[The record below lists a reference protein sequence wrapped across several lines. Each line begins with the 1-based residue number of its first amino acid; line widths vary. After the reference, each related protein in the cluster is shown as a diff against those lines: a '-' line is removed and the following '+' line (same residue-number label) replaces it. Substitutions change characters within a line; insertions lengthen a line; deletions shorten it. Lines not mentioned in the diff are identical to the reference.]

1 MKILSAKQLYQAHD
15 LTIKNQEISEL
26 DLLEIAGGQVFN
38 WMHMRMQ
45 GSQVKIH
52 IFNGIGN
59 NGGVGLVFA
68 RHLLEHGYN
77 VANYVVNYSK
87 KRTKGFLKNY
97 EKVKSLKQWPVLL
110 TDAEEFPIDISPD
123 DIIVDAIFGIGLN
136 RDPGTLANQLFA
148 HLNKSKAFKLA
159 IDIPSGLYSNK
170 APDNIEHV
178 LSVNYTLSFQSPK
191 MAFFLPETSLFTEQ
205 WEVLDIGLDQ
215 EFMQGVAATQLIS
228 KNEVLPMYQ
237 IREKFANKFTYGHS
251 LIIGGS
257 YGKIGAVNL
266 ASRAALVSG
275 CGLVTAYIPECGYDV
290 LQSSFPEAMVQ
301 TANANKTLTQ
311 ITPEGHFTVAGVGMG
326 MGNSSETVAA
336 LTTFLRLNKLPLVVD
351 ADALNIISENK
362 KLLLTLPELTILTPH
377 KKELER
383 LIGKWDNDFEMLKK
397 VKAFSEENNCI
408 VVVKDAITITV
419 YKDEV
424 FVNTSGNPA
433 LATAGTGDVLTGII
447 TGLVAQGYEAL
458 QAAIFGVYL
467 HGKTA
472 DVALEKTGYQSF
484 IASDAI
490 ENISKAYLEMFKQS
504 EPILE
509 EEPIDEE
516 QQKIRRQQ

>member
-1 MKILSAKQLYQAHD
+1 MKILSAKQLYKAHD
-15 LTIKNQEISEL
+15 LTIKNQGISEL
-26 DLLEIAGGQVFN
+26 DLLERAGGQVFN

-59 NGGVGLVFA
+59 NGGVGLVLA

-87 KRTKGFLKNY
+87 KRTDGFLKNY

-110 TDAEEFPIDISPD
+110 TDAEEFPKDISPD

-136 RDPGTLANQLFA
+136 RDPGTLANKLFA

-170 APDNIEHV
+170 APDTTEHV

-191 MAFFLPETSLFTEQ
+191 MAFFLPETAVFTEQ
-205 WEVLDIGLDQ
+205 WEVLDIGLDH
-215 EFMQGVAATQLIS
+215 EYMQTVEATQLIS

-237 IREKFANKFTYGHS
+237 MREKFANKFTYGHS

-257 YGKIGAVNL
+257 YGKIGSVQL
-266 ASRAALVSG
+266 ASKAALISG
-275 CGLVTAYIPECGYDV
+275 CGLVTAYVPECGYTI

-301 TANANKTLTQ
+301 TSNNAKQLSE
-311 ITPEGHFTVAGVGMG
+311 ISPEGNFTVVGIGMG
-326 MGNSSETVAA
+326 MGTSTETIAA
-336 LTTFLRLNKLPLVVD
+336 LKSFLKENKLPLVVD
-351 ADALNIISENK
+351 ADALNIISEHK
-362 KLLLTLPELTILTPH
+362 ELLNDLPELTILTPH

-383 LIGKWDNDFEMLKK
+383 LIGKWDNDFDMLKK
-397 VKAFSEENNCI
+397 VKVFSTESNCI

-419 YKDEV
+419 YKDAV

-433 LATAGTGDVLTGII
+433 LATAGAGDVLTGII
-447 TGLVAQGYEAL
+447 TGFIAQGYEPL
-458 QAAIFGVYL
+458 NAAKFGVYL
-467 HGKTA
+467 HGRTA
-472 DVALEKTGYQSF
+472 DVAIEEKGYQSF
-484 IASDAI
+484 IASDAVN
-490 ENISKAYLEMFKQS
+490 NISKAYLNMFKQP
-504 EPILE
+504 EQPKVE
-509 EEPIDEE
+509 EEVK
-516 QQKIRRQQ
+516 Q

>member
-1 MKILSAKQLYQAHD
+1 MKILSAKQLYQAHEE
-15 LTIKNQEISEL
+15 TISKQQISEL
-26 DLLEIAGGQVFN
+26 ELLERAGAQVFN
-38 WMHMRMQ
+38 WMHLRMQ
-45 GSQVKIH
+45 GAQVKIH

-59 NGGVGLVFA
+59 NGGVGLVLA

-87 KRTKGFLKNY
+87 KRTDGFLKNY
-97 EKVKSLKQWPVLL
+97 DRVKALKQWPVLL
-110 TDAEEFPIDISPD
+110 TDAEEFPSDISPD

-148 HLNKSKAFKLA
+148 HLNTSNAFKLA

-170 APDNIEHV
+170 APDNAEHV

-191 MAFFLPETSLFTEQ
+191 MAFFLPETARYSEQ
-205 WEVLDIGLDQ
+205 WEVLDIGLDK
-215 EFMQGVAATQLIS
+215 EFMQGIEATQLIS

-237 IREKFANKFTYGHS
+237 MREKFANKFTYGHS

-257 YGKIGAVNL
+257 YGKMGSVHL
-266 ASRAALVSG
+266 ASKAALVSG
-275 CGLVTAYIPECGYDV
+275 CGLVTAYIPECGYNV

-301 TANANKTLTQ
+301 TANSEKLLTE
-311 ITPEGHFTVAGVGMG
+311 ITPEGHFTVAGIGMG
-326 MGNSSETVAA
+326 MGTNPEAITA
-336 LTTFLRLNKLPLVVD
+336 LTTFLKSNKLPLVID

-362 KLLLTLPELTILTPH
+362 KLLNSLPELTILTPH

-397 VKAFSEENNCI
+397 IKVFSEENNCI
-408 VVVKDAITITV
+408 VVIKDAVTITV
-419 YKDEV
+419 YKNEV
-424 FVNTSGNPA
+424 FVNTSGNTA
-433 LATAGTGDVLTGII
+433 LATAGAGDVLTGII

-472 DVALEKTGYQSF
+472 DVAVEKTGYQSF

-490 ENISKAYLEMFKQS
+490 KNIAGAYLEMFKAS
-504 EPILE
+504 EQPV
-509 EEPIDEE
+509 EEPKDEE
-516 QQKIRRQQ
+516 SQKVRRQS

>member
-1 MKILSAKQLYQAHD
+1 MKILSAKQLYQAHEE
-15 LTIKNQEISEL
+15 TISKQQISEL
-26 DLLEIAGGQVFN
+26 ELLERAGTQVFN
-38 WMHMRMQ
+38 WMHLRMQ
-45 GSQVKIH
+45 GAQVKIH

-59 NGGVGLVFA
+59 NGGVGLVLA

-87 KRTKGFLKNY
+87 KRTNGFLKNY
-97 EKVKSLKQWPVLL
+97 DRVKSLKQWPVLL
-110 TDAEEFPIDISPD
+110 TDAEEFPTNISPD

-148 HLNKSKAFKLA
+148 HLNTSKAFKLA

-170 APDNIEHV
+170 APDNTEHV
-178 LSVNYTLSFQSPK
+178 LYVNYTLSFQSPK
-191 MAFFLPETSLFTEQ
+191 MAFFLPETAKYSEQ
-205 WEVLDIGLDQ
+205 WEVLDIGLDKEFIQ
-215 EFMQGVAATQLIS
+215 EVEATQLIS

-237 IREKFANKFTYGHS
+237 MREKFANKFTYGHS

-257 YGKIGAVNL
+257 YGKMGSVHL
-266 ASRAALVSG
+266 ASKAALVSG
-275 CGLVTAYIPECGYDV
+275 CGLVTAYIPECGYNV

-301 TANANKTLTQ
+301 TVNSEKTLTE
-311 ITPEGHFTVAGVGMG
+311 ITPEGHFTVAGIGIGMG
-326 MGNSSETVAA
+326 TSTEANIA
-336 LTTFLRLNKLPLVVD
+336 LTTFLKLNKLPLVVD

-362 KLLLTLPELTILTPH
+362 ELLNFLPELAILTPH

-383 LIGKWDNDFEMLKK
+383 LIGNWEDDFDMLKK
-397 VKAFSEENNCI
+397 IQLFSSDNNCI
-408 VVVKDAITITV
+408 IVVKDAITITV

-433 LATAGTGDVLTGII
+433 LATAGAGDVLTGII

-472 DVALEKTGYQSF
+472 DVAVEKMGYQSF

-490 ENISKAYLEMFKQS
+490 ENIAGAYLEMFKAS
-504 EPILE
+504 ENAA
-509 EEPIDEE
+509 EEPKDD
-516 QQKIRRQQ
+516 QPK

>member
-26 DLLEIAGGQVFN
+26 DLLERAGGQVFN
-38 WMHMRMQ
+38 WMHTRMQ

-59 NGGVGLVFA
+59 NGGVGLVLA

-87 KRTKGFLKNY
+87 KRTNGFLKNY
-97 EKVKSLKQWPVLL
+97 DRVKSLKQWPVLL
-110 TDAEEFPIDISPD
+110 TDESEFPSDISPD
-123 DIIVDAIFGIGLN
+123 DIIVDSIFGIGLN
-136 RDPGTLANQLFA
+136 RDPGTLANLLFA

-159 IDIPSGLYSNK
+159 IDIPSGLYANN

-178 LSVNYTLSFQSPK
+178 LSANFTLSFQSPK
-191 MAFFLPETSLFTEQ
+191 MAFFLPETAVFTEQ

-215 EFMQGVAATQLIS
+215 EYMQAVEATQLIS

-237 IREKFANKFTYGHS
+237 MREKFANKFTYGHS

-257 YGKIGAVNL
+257 YGKIGSVQL
-266 ASRAALVSG
+266 ASKAALISG
-275 CGLVTAYIPECGYDV
+275 CGLVTAYVPECGYNV

-301 TANANKTLTQ
+301 TANDTKQLSE
-311 ITPEGHFTVAGVGMG
+311 ISPEGNFTVVGMG
-326 MGNSSETVAA
+326 MGMGTSTETTTA
-336 LTTFLRLNKLPLVVD
+336 LKSFLKTNKLPLVVD

-362 KLLLTLPELTILTPH
+362 ELLKGLPELTILTPH

-383 LIGKWDNDFEMLKK
+383 LIGKWDDDFDMLNK
-397 VKAFSEENNCI
+397 VKAFSTENNCI

-419 YKDEV
+419 YKEGV

-447 TGLVAQGYEAL
+447 TGFIAQGYEPL
-458 QAAIFGVYL
+458 NAAKFGVYL
-467 HGKTA
+467 HGRTA
-472 DVALEKTGYQSF
+472 DVAIEEKGYQSF

-490 ENISKAYLEMFKQS
+490 NNISKAYLDMFTQPEAPKVEGEVTQ
-504 EPILE
+504 
-509 EEPIDEE
+509 
-516 QQKIRRQQ
+516 

>member
-1 MKILSAKQLYQAHD
+1 MKILSAKQLYNAHD
-15 LTIKNQEISEL
+15 LTVKNQNISEL
-26 DLLEIAGGQVFN
+26 DLLERAGGQVFN

-59 NGGVGLVFA
+59 NGGVGLVLA

-87 KRTKGFLKNY
+87 KRTDGFLKNY

-110 TDAEEFPIDISPD
+110 TDADEFPTDISPD

-136 RDPGTLANQLFA
+136 RDPGTLSNQLFA
-148 HLNKSKAFKLA
+148 YLNKSNAFKLA

-170 APDNIEHV
+170 APDDAKHI

-191 MAFFLPETSLFTEQ
+191 MAFFLPETAVFTEQ

-215 EFMQGVAATQLIS
+215 EFMQTVEATQLIS
-228 KNEVLPMYQ
+228 KNEILPMYQ
-237 IREKFANKFTYGHS
+237 MREKFANKFTYGHS

-257 YGKIGAVNL
+257 YGKIGSVQL
-266 ASRAALVSG
+266 ASKAALISG
-275 CGLVTAYIPECGYDV
+275 CGLVTAYVPECGYNV

-301 TANANKTLTQ
+301 TPNNTQ
-311 ITPEGHFTVAGVGMG
+311 QLSEISPKGNFTVAGIGMG
-326 MGNSSETVAA
+326 MGMSTDTVTA
-336 LTTFLRLNKLPLVVD
+336 LKSFLKANKLPLVVD

-362 KLLLTLPELTILTPH
+362 ELLKELPELTILTPH

-383 LIGKWDNDFEMLKK
+383 LIGKWDNDFDMLKK
-397 VKAFSEENNCI
+397 VKTFSTENNCI

-419 YKDEV
+419 YKEEV

-433 LATAGTGDVLTGII
+433 LATAGAGDVLTGII
-447 TGLVAQGYEAL
+447 TGFIAQGYEPL
-458 QAAIFGVYL
+458 NAAKFGVYL
-467 HGKTA
+467 HGRTA
-472 DVALEKTGYQSF
+472 DVAIEEKGYQSF
-484 IASDAI
+484 IASDAVN
-490 ENISKAYLEMFKQS
+490 NISKAYLDMFKK
-504 EPILE
+504 P
-509 EEPIDEE
+509 E
-516 QQKIRRQQ
+516 QQVVEKEQKQ

>member
-26 DLLEIAGGQVFN
+26 NLLERAGGQVFN

-59 NGGVGLVFA
+59 NGGVGLVLA

-87 KRTKGFLKNY
+87 KRTEGFLKNY
-97 EKVKSLKQWPVLL
+97 DRVKTLKQWPVLL
-110 TDAEEFPIDISPD
+110 TDAEEFPTDISPD

-191 MAFFLPETSLFTEQ
+191 MAFFLPETAVFTEQ

-215 EFMQGVAATQLIS
+215 EYIQTVEATQLIS

-237 IREKFANKFTYGHS
+237 MREKFANKFTYGHS
-251 LIIGGS
+251 LLVGGS
-257 YGKIGAVNL
+257 YGKIGAVQL
-266 ASRAALVSG
+266 ASKAALISG
-275 CGLVTAYIPECGYDV
+275 CGLVTAYVPECGYNV

-301 TANANKTLTQ
+301 TSNDVKQLSN
-311 ITPEGHFTVAGVGMG
+311 ISPEGHFTVVGIGMG
-326 MGNSSETVAA
+326 IGTSIETVAA
-336 LTTFLRLNKLPLVVD
+336 LKSFLKVNKLPLIID
-351 ADALNIISENK
+351 ADALNIISDNK
-362 KLLLTLPELTILTPH
+362 ELLKILPELTILTPH

-397 VKAFSEENNCI
+397 VKTFSTENNCI
-408 VVVKDAITITV
+408 IVVKDAITITI
-419 YKDEV
+419 YKEEV

-447 TGLVAQGYEAL
+447 TGLIAQGYEPL
-458 QAAIFGVYL
+458 NAAKFGVYL
-467 HGKTA
+467 HGRTA
-472 DVALEKTGYQSF
+472 DVAIEEKGYQSF

-490 ENISKAYLEMFKQS
+490 DNISKAYLDMFKQ
-504 EPILE
+504 P
-509 EEPIDEE
+509 E
-516 QQKIRRQQ
+516 QSKTGDVPADA

>member
-26 DLLEIAGGQVFN
+26 DLLERAGGQVFN

-59 NGGVGLVFA
+59 NGGVGLVLA

-87 KRTKGFLKNY
+87 KRTEGFLKNY

-110 TDAEEFPIDISPD
+110 TDAEEFPTDISPD

-170 APDNIEHV
+170 APDNVEHV

-191 MAFFLPETSLFTEQ
+191 MAFFLPETAKYSEQ
-205 WEVLDIGLDQ
+205 WEVLDIGLDK
-215 EFMQGVAATQLIS
+215 EFMQGVEATQLIS
-228 KNEVLPMYQ
+228 KNEVLTMYQ
-237 IREKFANKFTYGHS
+237 MREKFANKFTYGHS

-257 YGKIGAVNL
+257 YGKIGSVHL
-266 ASRAALVSG
+266 AIKAALVSG
-275 CGLVTAYIPECGYDV
+275 CGLVTAYIPECGYNV

-301 TANANKTLTQ
+301 TANAKKTLTE
-311 ITPEGHFTVAGVGMG
+311 ITPEGHFTVAGIGMG
-326 MGNSSETVAA
+326 IGTSPEVVTS
-336 LTTFLRLNKLPLVVD
+336 LSIFLKSNKLPLVID
-351 ADALNIISENK
+351 ADALNIIAENK
-362 KLLLTLPELTILTPH
+362 ELLKNLPELAILTPH

-397 VKAFSEENNCI
+397 IKIFSEENNCI

-419 YKDEV
+419 FKDEV
-424 FVNTSGNPA
+424 FINTSGNPA
-433 LATAGTGDVLTGII
+433 LATAGAGDVLTGII
-447 TGLVAQGYEAL
+447 TGLVAQGYEPL
-458 QAAIFGVYL
+458 QAAKFGVYL
-467 HGKTA
+467 HGRTA
-472 DVALEKTGYQSF
+472 DVAVEKTGYQSF

-490 ENISKAYLEMFKQS
+490 ENIAGAYLEMFKES
-504 EPILE
+504 EQPV
-509 EEPIDEE
+509 EEPKDEE
-516 QQKIRRQQ
+516 PKKVRRQR

>member
-1 MKILSAKQLYQAHD
+1 MKILSAKQLYQAHEA
-15 LTIKNQEISEL
+15 TINKQQISEL
-26 DLLEIAGGQVFN
+26 ELLERAGGQVFN
-38 WMHMRMQ
+38 WMHTRMQ
-45 GSQVKIH
+45 GAQVKIH

-59 NGGVGLVFA
+59 NGGVGLVLA

-87 KRTKGFLKNY
+87 KRTDGFLKNY
-97 EKVKSLKQWPVLL
+97 ERVKTLKQWPVLL
-110 TDAEEFPIDISPD
+110 TDAENFPTDISPD

-136 RDPGTLANQLFA
+136 RDPGSLVNQLFEQ
-148 HLNKSKAFKLA
+148 LNKLKAFKLA
-159 IDIPSGLYSNK
+159 IDIPSGLYSDK
-170 APDNIEHV
+170 TPDNAEHV

-191 MAFFLPETSLFTEQ
+191 MAFFLPETAKYSEQ

-215 EFMQGVAATQLIS
+215 EFMQLVAATQLIS

-237 IREKFANKFTYGHS
+237 MREKFANKFTYGHS

-257 YGKIGAVNL
+257 YGKMGAVYL
-266 ASRAALVSG
+266 ASKAALVSG
-275 CGLVTAYIPECGYDV
+275 CGLVTAYVPECGYNV

-301 TANANKTLTQ
+301 TANATKVLTE
-311 ITPEGHFTVAGVGMG
+311 IAPKGNFTVAGIGMG
-326 MGNSSETVAA
+326 MGTSSETITA
-336 LTTFLRLNKLPLVVD
+336 LTTFLKSNQLPLVID
-351 ADALNIISENK
+351 ADALNIISEQK
-362 KLLLTLPELTILTPH
+362 EILKSLPELTILTPH

-383 LIGKWDNDFEMLKK
+383 LIGKWDNDFEMIKRVK
-397 VKAFSEENNCI
+397 VFSEENNCI
-408 VVVKDAITITV
+408 IVIKDAITITV
-419 YKDEV
+419 YKEEV

-433 LATAGTGDVLTGII
+433 LASAGTGDVLTGII
-447 TGLVAQGYEAL
+447 TGMLSQGYEPL

-490 ENISKAYLEMFKQS
+490 NNISKAYLDMFKQEGQAPVDNS
-504 EPILE
+504 N
-509 EEPIDEE
+509 EE
-516 QQKIRRQQ
+516 QQNASK

>member
-26 DLLEIAGGQVFN
+26 DLLERAGGQVFN

-59 NGGVGLVFA
+59 NGGVGLVLA

-87 KRTKGFLKNY
+87 KRTEGFLKNY
-97 EKVKSLKQWPVLL
+97 DRVKTLKQWPVLL
-110 TDAEEFPIDISPD
+110 TDAEEFPTDISPD

-191 MAFFLPETSLFTEQ
+191 MAFFLPETSVFTEQ
-205 WEVLDIGLDQ
+205 WEVLDIGLDR
-215 EFMQGVAATQLIS
+215 EYMQTVEATQLIS

-237 IREKFANKFTYGHS
+237 MREKFANKFTYGHS

-257 YGKIGAVNL
+257 YGKMGSVQL
-266 ASRAALVSG
+266 TSRAALVSG
-275 CGLVTAYIPECGYDV
+275 CGLVTAYVPECGYQI

-301 TANANKTLTQ
+301 TANAKKTLTE
-311 ITPEGHFTVAGVGMG
+311 ILPEGHFTVAGVGMG
-326 MGNSSETVAA
+326 MGTSTEIVTA
-336 LTTFLRLNKLPLVVD
+336 LKSFLKANKLPLVVD

-362 KLLLTLPELTILTPH
+362 GLLKTLPELTILTPH

-383 LIGKWDNDFEMLKK
+383 LIGNWDNDFDMLKK
-397 VKAFSEENNCI
+397 VKAFSTENNCI

-419 YKDEV
+419 YKEEV

-433 LATAGTGDVLTGII
+433 LATAGAGDVLTGII
-447 TGLVAQGYEAL
+447 TGLVAQGYEPL
-458 QAAIFGVYL
+458 QASIFGVYL

-490 ENISKAYLEMFKQS
+490 ENISTAYLEMFKQS
-504 EPILE
+504 EPID
-509 EEPIDEE
+509 EEPKKEE
-516 QQKIRRQQ
+516 ANKVRRQQ

>member
-1 MKILSAKQLYQAHD
+1 MKILSAKQLYKAHQE
-15 LTIKNQEISEL
+15 TIAKQQISEL
-26 DLLEIAGGQVFN
+26 ELLERAGGQVFN
-38 WMHMRMQ
+38 WMHTRMQ
-45 GSQVKIH
+45 GAQVKIH

-59 NGGVGLVFA
+59 NGGVGLVLA

-87 KRTKGFLKNY
+87 KRTEGFLKNY
-97 EKVKSLKQWPVLL
+97 EKVKALKQWPVLL
-110 TDAEEFPIDISPD
+110 ADAEDFPADISPD

-136 RDPGTLANQLFA
+136 RDPGSLANQLFEQ
-148 HLNKSKAFKLA
+148 LNKLKAFKLA

-170 APDNIEHV
+170 APDNAEHV
-178 LSVNYTLSFQSPK
+178 LFVNYTLSFQSPK
-191 MAFFLPETSLFTEQ
+191 MAFFLPETAAYTEQ
-205 WEVLDIGLDQ
+205 WEILDIGLDQ
-215 EFMQGVAATQLIS
+215 EFMQDVAATQLIS

-237 IREKFANKFTYGHS
+237 MREKFANKFSYGHS

-257 YGKIGAVNL
+257 YGKIGAVHL
-266 ASRAALVSG
+266 ASKAALVSG
-275 CGLVTAYIPECGYDV
+275 CGLVTAYVPECGYHI

-301 TANANKTLTQ
+301 TADAKKTLTE
-311 ITPEGHFTVAGVGMG
+311 ITPEGHFTVAGIGMG
-326 MGNSSETVAA
+326 LGTSPETVTA
-336 LTTFLRLNKLPLVVD
+336 LTTFLKSNKLPLVID

-362 KLLLTLPELTILTPH
+362 ELLKTLPELTILTPH
-377 KKELER
+377 KRELER
-383 LIGKWDNDFEMLKK
+383 LIGKWGNDFEMLKK
-397 VKAFSEENNCI
+397 VKVFSEENNCV

-490 ENISKAYLEMFKQS
+490 ENISKAYLDMFKQS
-504 EPILE
+504 ESIKE
-509 EEPIDEE
+509 AEPIDEE
-516 QQKIRRQQ
+516 QQKIRQQ